1 LVFLNEPQPTFFKM
15 SELFRFLPSCGVIK
29 LVLFFIGTS
38 VLRGFQPSFPDQEL
52 RVQHIGQEQ
61 GLSQVTINEL
71 IKDHQGFVWIGT
83 QDGLN
88 RYDGNQMQTFRSKA
102 SDSLSIPGNFIQ
114 ALQEDH
120 HKRIWVGTRWNGL
133 CFYDRNQEVF
143 SPVTLQFS
151 NHRKETI
158 TDIKIDSEASLWVSS
173 KLSGLHRIQLD
184 HKQGFKQSHY
194 FSDHPISAIFVDDN
208 QQIWVGD
215 FEGNVYAKA
224 NQLETFQKIGKV
236 EGQIRT
242 FCSAQGILFIGSDSG
257 VFQLGASDSKIEK
270 ITYKTANTLQF
281 VNDFLFLDENRFYIA
296 TGNGVYTYDM
306 GNQKIVP
313 SFTPN
318 DSKTPLSNY
327 TIHSFLRLNAHQI
340 LVGSANNLNLIN
352 QDPLVFNTI
361 SKNKRGVRILN
372 DNVVF
377 SILKDSLRLWVGTS
391 DGGLNLIEGDEVY
404 YYSEKTGYPDLRGT
418 IRAMVKDTVRK
429 RLWVGTTRGL
439 FLVDLNGFA
448 PERVR
453 FTNITPLLNQGNPL
467 PIGYIKDL
475 CLDAKGNLWGAT
487 RGAGIF
493 KLAYGSYQKY
503 DVERFTDRQNG
514 NTPISSN
521 YINAI
526 LVGPDQVVWAG
537 SENGLIRLDTDENAP
552 TRYIVTNY
560 WPHEAPGSNL
570 VDKVIYDLTMN
581 HPDTLWIGTRK
592 GLARLVNGQKMAT
605 WTAREQFSS
614 DIVYSVLQ
622 DQKGLVWMATNQGIV
637 SFDGTDDFKQ
647 YTVKDGIQGNEFDL
661 HAKHKDVQGNLYFGG
676 VEGLSVFDPK
686 ALAGIDFG
694 VPLFFTSLKVH
705 NDFVKP
711 RDSLFPVLNESISET
726 DQLTFQKSDFP
737 FYLRFSSIDFRRF
750 KDVRFAYKLN
760 PTDSEWNFLDDTEI
774 QFLNLPTG
782 DYTLEI
788 NGFSRGNMW
797 EQEPLTMSL
806 SILPPWWASRMA
818 YVAYLLLVLL
828 FGFWFYK
835 FQLSRKLAVAESD
848 RLKDMDHLKTSLY
861 TNITHEFRTPLTVI
875 SGMVDRIRDN
885 YQDKLPEQVDQSL
898 EMIDRNGNQLLALVN
913 DMLDLAKLDAQS
925 LEIEWVQA
933 DSIPYIKYLIE
944 GFQSLAENKQI
955 RLVTYLE
962 DDTLL
967 MDFDPKKMG
976 SILTNLLS
984 NAIKYTPNE
993 GEVLVHVH
1001 KTVVGEQSL
1010 LEIKVRDSGIG
1021 IAPDRLPHIFDRFYQ
1036 VHDARLKNTGG
1047 TGIGLALCKELCQ
1060 ILGGDISAKSQENK
1074 GSEFSFRLPIH
1085 HNAETETLELL
1096 IPGTAKKKAL
1106 LMPLLQQKQ
1115 QELPLALI
1123 VEDNED
1129 VAHYL
1134 QSCLF
1139 TQYQCLYAPDGEQGI
1154 EMAMEYVPDVV
1165 ISDVMMPKR
1174 DGYELCATLK
1184 QDPRTDHIPIILLT
1198 AKATHQDRLVGL
1210 EQGADAYLTK
1220 PFSKEELFT
1229 RLEQLIL
1236 VREKLKEKYDAMG
1249 YASIPRGKITDPK
1262 TQFLAQMVGEIQA
1275 HIDQSAFGSRQL
1287 AQAMG
1292 LSESQLYRK
1301 IKALSGK
1308 STAIFIRSI
1317 RLQHAKTILQHG
1329 HKNVSEVAYDC
1340 GFNDPSW
1347 FSKAFKEEF
1356 GYPPSELQQSVKNG
1370 MNE

>member
-1 LVFLNEPQPTFFKM
+1 M
-15 SELFRFLPSCGVIK
+15 SEFFRDLHSCGVFIQ
-29 LVLFFIGTS
+29 VLFFIGTS
-38 VLRGFQPSFPDQEL
+38 VLWGFQPSFPDQAP

-61 GLSQVTINEL
+61 GLSQVTINQL

-88 RYDGNQMQTFRSKA
+88 RYDGNQMQTFRSQA

-143 SPVTLQFS
+143 IPVKLQFS

-158 TDIKIDSEASLWVSS
+158 TDIKIDSQASLWVSS

-194 FSDHPISAIFVDDN
+194 FSDHPISAIYVDDN

-215 FEGNVYAKA
+215 YEGNVYTKA
-224 NQLETFQKIGKV
+224 NQLETFQKTGKV

-242 FCSAQGILFIGSDSG
+242 FYSAKGTLFIGSDSG
-257 VFQLGASDSKIEK
+257 VFQLGVSDFQMEK
-270 ITYKTANTLQF
+270 ITYKAGNTLQF
-281 VNDFLFLDENRFYIA
+281 VNDFLFLDKNRFYIA

-306 GNQKIVP
+306 GNQKIEP

-318 DSKTPLSNY
+318 ESKTPLSNY

-352 QDPLVFNTI
+352 QDSLVFNTI

-391 DGGLNLIEGDEVY
+391 DGGLNLIEGDAVY

-418 IRAMVKDTVRK
+418 IRALVKDTVRK

-493 KLAYGSYQKY
+493 KLAYSSYQKY
-503 DVERFTDRQNG
+503 DVEQFTDGQNS

-526 LVGPDQVVWAG
+526 LVGPDQGVWAG
-537 SENGLIRLDTDENAP
+537 SENGLIRLDTDVNTP
-552 TRYIVTNY
+552 TRYKVTNF

-592 GLARLVNGQKMAT
+592 GLARLVKGQKMST

-622 DQKGLVWMATNQGIV
+622 DEKGLVWMATNQGIV
-637 SFDGTDDFKQ
+637 SFDGTDGFKQ

-661 HAKHKDVQGNLYFGG
+661 HAKHKDAHGNLYFGG
-676 VEGLSVFDPK
+676 VEGLSVYDPK
-686 ALAGIDFG
+686 TLAGIDFG

-711 RDSLFPVLNESISET
+711 QDSLFPVLSESISET
-726 DQLTFQKSDFP
+726 GHLTFQKNDFP

-788 NGFSRGNMW
+788 NGFSRGKMW

-806 SILPPWWASRMA
+806 AILPPWWASRMA
-818 YVAYLLLVLL
+818 YVTYFLLALLL
-828 FGFWFYK
+828 GFWFYK
-835 FQLSRKLAVAESD
+835 FQLSRKLALAESD
-848 RLKDMDHLKTSLY
+848 RLKDMDQLKTSLY

-875 SGMVDRIRDN
+875 SGMVAQIKD
-885 YQDKLPEQVDQSL
+885 DQSSQLSTRATGSL
-898 EMIDRNGNQLLALVN
+898 EMIDRNGNELLGLVN
-913 DMLDLAKLDAQS
+913 DLLDLSKLDAQS
-925 LEIEWVQA
+925 LEVDWVQT
-933 DSIPYIKYLIE
+933 DVIPYIKYLVE
-944 GFQSLAENKQI
+944 GFQSMAANKQI
-955 RLVTYLE
+955 RLFTYFEESSLV
-962 DDTLL
+962 
-967 MDFDPKKMG
+967 MDFDAKKLG
-976 SILTNLLS
+976 SILTNLIS
-984 NAIKYTPNE
+984 NAIKFTPNE
-993 GEVLVHVH
+993 GEIVVHLRKVQ
-1001 KTVVGEQSL
+1001 GQDPNL
-1010 LEIKVRDSGIG
+1010 LEVKVRDTGMGIPETG
-1021 IAPDRLPHIFDRFYQ
+1021 LAQIFDRFYQ
-1036 VHDARLKNTGG
+1036 VQDQRRKNTGG
-1047 TGIGLALCKELCQ
+1047 SGIGLALCKELVT
-1060 ILGGDISAKSQENK
+1060 IMGGDISVKSK
-1074 GSEFSFRLPIH
+1074 LDHGSEFCFRLPIH
-1085 HNAETETLELL
+1085 HHAEHDTLELL
-1096 IPGTAKKKAL
+1096 MPGSAQKKAL
-1106 LMPLLQQKQ
+1106 LLPLLQQKE

-1123 VEDNED
+1123 VEDHED

-1139 TQYQCLYAPDGEQGI
+1139 TKYQCLYAPDGEQGI
-1154 EMAMEYVPDVV
+1154 EMAQEYVPDVV

-1184 QDPRTDHIPIILLT
+1184 QDPRTDHIPVILLT

-1236 VREKLKEKYDAMG
+1236 VRDKLREKYDTMG

-1262 TQFLAQMVGEIQA
+1262 TQFLAKMVEEIQA

-1287 AQAMG
+1287 ARAMG

-1301 IKALSGK
+1301 IKAISGK

-1317 RLQHAKTILQHG
+1317 RLKHAKTILQQG

-1356 GYPPSELQQSVKNG
+1356 GMPPSAVCQNG
-1370 MNE
+1370 LPSP